1 MQLHINERNRLCVL
15 RLDSMC
21 LSAKIVSVNVHVI
34 Y

>member
-1 MQLHINERNRLCVL
+1 MKETDSVCSDSTLCA
-15 RLDSMC
+15 DSMC